1 MGMESSTHG
10 PHAEQRTSRLEAG
23 AEKSRQPVGL
33 GHFQT
38 GRLGAAVGIDGKNVS
53 SGPTPSPRGEW
64 IEETAR
70 VGGRRPSLVRGRAA
84 KSFAFTATS
93 T

>member
-1 MGMESSTHG
+1 MT
-10 PHAEQRTSRLEAG
+10 AAG
-23 AEKSRQPVGL
+23 CN
-33 GHFQT
+33 
-38 GRLGAAVGIDGKNVS
+38 GAAVGIAGKKVS
-53 SGPTPSPRGEW
+53 SGPTPLLRGER

-70 VGGRRPSLVRGRAA
+70 VAGRRPSLVRGRAA